1 MMMPIKFLFG
11 ILCAVSSADAFY
23 SPCPP
28 FNFGR
33 HNLVSHADIVNEIN
47 TLAYDIRGSHTG
59 RHRATGLT
67 AKKQAK
73 ENDTDGSEKPSIM
86 DTIKKS
92 PGTLIAAP
100 FVVLI
105 GVDLVLNIGVL
116 VKRTVEYFAFGKI
129 PSTEVWFSDNFF
141 L

>member
-1 MMMPIKFLFG
+1 MALIKILFA
-11 ILCAVSSADAFY
+11 ILGAVSSAGAFY

-28 FNFGR
+28 LGR
-33 HNLVSHADIVNEIN
+33 HNLASRADMVRGVNRLVN
-47 TLAYDIRGSHTG
+47 QDSRNSPTG
-59 RHRATGLT
+59 RHRATSLT
-67 AKKQAK
+67 AKKQMDPKDSDSSGKPARI
-73 ENDTDGSEKPSIM
+73 DTFKM
-86 DTIKKS
+86 S

-105 GVDLVLNIGVL
+105 GVDLVLNLGVL

-129 PSTEVWFSDNFF
+129 PSTEVWFSDNLF